1 MICVTICDFGYE
13 ACRSAI
19 KHVEKYLGTDPAVM
33 AEIRLDLCG
42 LTEDETQMLFLK
54 SRIPLIATFRRRSQN
69 LFMPAMLGGA
79 AYVDID
85 GIASDD
91 KITDTIGQIT
101 NDRIKRIITY
111 QDYQKTPPLKELK
124 AFYNNGL
131 KHGADIIR
139 IVTAAESVQDSER
152 VLSMY
157 RLRKDGELDSS
168 VPLVAYTMGYQG
180 SYSGIEACA
189 CGAPILFCSPDSR
202 TRLYPGMPTLNE
214 AGDLLALNKV
224 KGDILIPGSKDMTQK
239 AILASMLSV
248 ERSTIYGF
256 SNCTDNDAALA
267 LARRRAK
274 SVELRDGALSISGG
288 GLHSGSHITKKKGPL
303 TSIPG
308 MFLKGSVSRS
318 VDDTNFVG
326 ESGLLARLCFP
337 IVAQIGHQVT
347 ITGEGHLLE
356 RTMYPC
362 QDALEKFGAS
372 CVLTADGTLP
382 AIVNGPLEGGTAT
395 ISGKEGTQLIS
406 GLLMSLPLSKKDSTL
421 RIEDPTNLPYLLT
434 TIEVLK
440 QFGITLSYGMVNGVL
455 VFKIPGRQKYSATD
469 ICMEGDWS
477 SAANFVVAAAIFGE
491 LRLNGLKQMST
502 QADREILEIVKKA
515 GASVSWE
522 NDILIVCRGHL
533 TGFTFDVSHNPDLFP
548 ILSTLATFCEGTS
561 EITGL
566 DHIQYRD
573 TRRAGTMCL
582 ALKKMG
588 VDLRLTA
595 DKVEIDGICLTRRH
609 TGGKLLRGGEYISSG
624 DHRVAMALKIAG
636 ICTDGKVSLDDMDCV
651 SKSYPSFKETLR
663 GIIG

>member
-13 ACRSAI
+13 ACRHAL
-19 KHVEKYLGTDPAVM
+19 KRVEKCLGTYPDIM

-54 SRIPLIATFRRRSQN
+54 SRVPLIATFRRRSQN

-79 AYVDID
+79 AYMDID
-85 GIASDD
+85 GIAPDD
-91 KITDTIGQIT
+91 NIADTIGKIT
-101 NDRIKRIITY
+101 NDRIKKIITY
-111 QDYQKTPPLKELK
+111 QDYQKTPRLKELK

-131 KHGADIIR
+131 KHGADIIK
-139 IVTAAESVQDSER
+139 IVTAAESVEDSER
-152 VLSMY
+152 VLSLY

-168 VPLVAYTMGYQG
+168 VPLVAYTMGYPG
-180 SYSGIEACA
+180 SYTGIEACA
-189 CGAPILFCSPDSR
+189 CGAPFLYCSPDSK
-202 TRLYPGMPTLNE
+202 TLLYPGMPTLNE
-214 AGDLLALNKV
+214 VDNLLSLFKV
-224 KGDILIPGSKDMTQK
+224 RGDIRIPGSKDMTQK
-239 AILASMLSV
+239 AILASLLSV

-256 SNCTDNDAALA
+256 SSCKDNDAALT

-274 SVELRDGALSISGG
+274 SVELRDGVLSISGG
-288 GLHSGSHITKKKGPL
+288 GLHSGSHITKKKRPIP
-303 TSIPG
+303 SIPG

-326 ESGLLARLCFP
+326 ESGLLARMCFP

-395 ISGKEGTQLIS
+395 ISGSEGTQLIS

-421 RIEDPTNLPYLLT
+421 RIENPTNLPYLLT

-440 QFGITLSYGMVNGVL
+440 QFGITLSYSMENGVL
-455 VFKIPGRQKYSATD
+455 VFRIPGKQKYSATD

-491 LRLNGLKQMST
+491 LRLNGLNQMSP
-502 QADREILEIVKKA
+502 QADREVIEIVKKT
-515 GASVSWE
+515 GADAFWE
-522 NDILIVCRGHL
+522 NDVLTVRRGHL
-533 TGFTFDVSHNPDLFP
+533 TSFTFDVSHNPDLFP

-561 EITGL
+561 VITGL

-573 TRRAGTMCL
+573 TRRAGTMCQ

-588 VDLRLTA
+588 ADVRLTA
-595 DKVEIDGICLTRRH
+595 DKVEIDGICLTRRLS
-609 TGGKLLRGGEYISSG
+609 GGNMLRGGEYVTSG

-651 SKSYPSFKETLR
+651 SKSYPSFKETLH
-663 GIIG
+663 GIIQ